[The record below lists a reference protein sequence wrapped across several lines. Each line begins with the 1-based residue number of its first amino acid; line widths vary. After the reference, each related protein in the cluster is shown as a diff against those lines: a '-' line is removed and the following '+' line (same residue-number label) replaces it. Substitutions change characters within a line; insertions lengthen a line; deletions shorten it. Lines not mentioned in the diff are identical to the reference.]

1 MFTTFFYLFIL
12 FYEGFF
18 GKPSTEFNAQ
28 VTQLNQQIKSHHYQ
42 EALKNAQELN
52 SSSLFSNPELER
64 LIIILELKTKKKTKK
79 SQPKLVNTNAID
91 TDILLSYYAARSGDT
106 RKGLSELK
114 RSIIQNGNLDTLVRS
129 YELYAF
135 NFPQNKL
142 KKQARSAEMIRQ
154 TQKINTQEALS
165 LLDLMKKK
173 QKNFIY

>member
-1 MFTTFFYLFIL
+1 MFPTLFYLFIL
-12 FYEGFF
+12 LYEGLF
-18 GKPSTEFNAQ
+18 GKPSTEYNAQ
-28 VTQLNQQIKSHHYQ
+28 VMQLNQQIKNHHYQ
-42 EALKNAQELN
+42 EALKNARDLN
-52 SSSLFSNPELER
+52 SSSLFLTPELER
-64 LIIILELKTKKKTKK
+64 LIIILELKTSKQIQKNHT
-79 SQPKLVNTNAID
+79 QLANANAVD

-106 RKGLSELK
+106 KKGLTELK
-114 RSIIQNGNLDTLVRS
+114 RSIIQNGDKDTLIKS